1 MKQTEYDW
9 CYLFAAVNPVTGV
22 SSALLSPT
30 ANTQYMNAHLAFIS
44 REVGPDAHAVVVLD
58 GAGWHLARALEV
70 PENLTLLPLPPYSPE
85 LNCIERVWAYLRSHY
100 LSNRVFDDYDHLLA
114 AGREAWCD
122 LTEDTLRSIC
132 HTDWV
137 THEIEV

>member
-1 MKQTEYDW
+1 MKQTEYDF
-9 CYLFAAVNPVTGV
+9 CYLFAAVNPVTGT
-22 SSALLSPT
+22 SSALLAPT
-30 ANTQYMNAHLAFIS
+30 ANTGCMNAHLAFIS
-44 REVGPDAHAVVVLD
+44 REVGPDTHAVIVLD
-58 GAGWHLARALEV
+58 GAGWHVARALEV